1 MNSNSRSWKSNCCS
15 DGVLPVDKPRPVRRC
30 LAIVFALLLLPVT
43 LFAQQSVSFPT
54 ADGGLIYAHEYGSG
68 THAVVLAHGGR
79 RNKESWHEQA
89 QALEV
94 AGFRVLAF
102 DFRGFG
108 KSRGPGQMNPETA
121 PLQLDV
127 LAAISWLHEH
137 GARKID
143 VVGASMG
150 GSAAGAAI
158 IASPRG
164 LVHRLVLL
172 GAAPDG
178 DAAKLKCP
186 SLFIVARDDAND
198 DGPRLPGIRAQ
209 YARAPQPKRLVIVP
223 GTAHAQFLFQT
234 NQRQRVMREIM
245 QFLLAP

>member
-1 MNSNSRSWKSNCCS
+1 MRKRRLAGRS
-15 DGVLPVDKPRPVRRC
+15 
-30 LAIVFALLLLPVT
+30 LALAAALFLLPG
-43 LFAQQSVSFPT
+43 LADAQQAVSFAT
-54 ADGGLIYAHEYGSG
+54 QAVSFATSDGGLIYAREYGSG
-68 THAVVLAHGGR
+68 PRGVVLAHGGR

-89 QALEV
+89 QALV
-94 AGFRVLAF
+94 AAGFHVLAF

-108 KSRGPGQMNPETA
+108 KSSGPGQANPDTA

-127 LAAISWLHEH
+127 LAAISWLRAH

-143 VVGASMG
+143 VIGASMG
-150 GSAAGAAI
+150 GSAAGAAV
-158 IASPRG
+158 IASPPG

-172 GAAPDG
+172 AAAPDG

-186 SLFIVARDDAND
+186 SLFIVARDDANG

-223 GTAHAQFLFQT
+223 GTAHAQFLFET
-234 NQRQRVMREIM
+234 SQRARVMREIM
-245 QFLLAP
+245 TFLLAP